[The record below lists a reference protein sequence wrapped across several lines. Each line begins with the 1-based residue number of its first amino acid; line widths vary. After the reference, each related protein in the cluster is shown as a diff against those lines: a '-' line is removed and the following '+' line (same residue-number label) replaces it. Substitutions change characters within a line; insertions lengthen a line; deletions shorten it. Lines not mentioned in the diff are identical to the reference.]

1 MGIKSVMRK
10 LVEGKWMIFQW
21 YYENSHYDKV
31 MKWYLCYLLIQ
42 TWEVP
47 EVGSFAVGKTCLDGG
62 AGRCLRPCLFNP
74 CKLIDKFQNL
84 LLYFYAKY

>member
-1 MGIKSVMRK
+1 
-10 LVEGKWMIFQW
+10 
-21 YYENSHYDKV
+21 
-31 MKWYLCYLLIQ
+31 
-42 TWEVP
+42 VP